1 MEGISISSILF
12 LGNPEN
18 TTFKTNAIHAA
29 CYGGY
34 RPEMT
39 LGMNTLLSNP
49 IRCYDYYTG
58 SRLRAH
64 TCHVHFI
71 EPLHFD
77 VRFTCQSEV
86 IFMM

>member
-1 MEGISISSILF
+1 MEGICISSILF

-18 TTFKTNAIHAA
+18 TTFKNDAIHAA
-29 CYGGY
+29 CYGRY

-49 IRCYDYYTG
+49 IRGYDYYTG

-64 TCHVHFI
+64 TCHVHLI
-71 EPLHFD
+71 EPLRLD
-77 VRFTCQSEV
+77 VRLTYQS
-86 IFMM
+86 